1 MLKIDFNKPAKK
13 FRDFRKLKI
22 VYNLQKNSNFIKGER

>member
-13 FRDFRKLKI
+13 FRDFRKLII
-22 VYNLQKNSNFIKGER
+22 VYNLQKTQIL